1 MGFELLDNVERSL
14 AAERVSIVEF
24 AESDEYCNRP
34 LYPRQRVM
42 LKTWFLEELEPWEE
56 DILDYMIKGGARG
69 TEVKVSPNIRERVQY
84 LRDEGYSHFREI
96 VLVGGR
102 RSSKGF
108 MTGLALSYVMWNTLQ
123 LQDPGTHYGI
133 DPTKEIYFACI
144 AGSEAQAKEY
154 QFADFT
160 NTVETCTAFEP
171 YIANALETELRVS
184 TPVDLAQRAHQMRTG
199 RRVTKDIARLRGKA
213 WAANAGTL
221 RGSATMALC
230 IDEAAH
236 MLAGE
241 TKASADEVYKAAI
254 PATGQFGPDAM
265 IFVNSSPYSKVGLF
279 YERYTEAMN
288 DWNSDYEP
296 GAPLDDDRVNGNP
309 LIATFQ
315 FPSWF
320 LFDGYQ
326 GYTSSRGHTFDHA
339 LEVSADWDPTDKKW
353 KPQERA
359 AIRQQKAEQASNPET
374 YKVERR
380 AHFAEVTDAYL
391 NSVMVDRIFLG
402 KPVGYE
408 TDVEGNQNIVL
419 QRYESN
425 IANAIN
431 LNEYKFHLDPSST
444 TAGFGFAIA
453 HVERFPDPDN
463 AEIDHVIFD
472 LVKRWNPKDFPGETI
487 DWKIIINEILFYAE
501 IYRPFEI
508 TFDQFQSA
516 DPIQTL
522 NYKLMEKGIGGVRV
536 HVRQPTNTD
545 QWYQW
550 ENFKTAINHGLV
562 HAPHDALMIE
572 PYGPDEELKFLQKK
586 NTGGKAPRVDKQEI
600 GPVQTKDMA
609 DCMAD
614 CVHSLIGNVIAHQVR
629 QRAINA
635 VTALGSRGG
644 YPIGGH
650 GDHARPPLSELH
662 PDLASWYP
670 GRRTGEQSLP
680 GGALSEIPGRGS
692 LGRGVARGMNRG
704 RQRSRGRW

>member
-1 MGFELLDNVERSL
+1 MAFDLLDGVERSL
-14 AAERVSIVEF
+14 AAESVSVVEF

-56 DILDYMIKGGARG
+56 DVLSYMIAGGANG
-69 TEVKVSPNIRERVQY
+69 TEVKVSPNIRQRIDY
-84 LRDEGYSHFREI
+84 LRDNGHSHFSEV

-108 MTGLALSYVMWNTLQ
+108 MTGLALAYIMWNTLQ

-160 NTVETCTAFEP
+160 NTVESCAAFEP
-171 YIANALETELRVS
+171 YVANALETELRVS
-184 TPVDLAQRAHQMRTG
+184 TPVDLAAKAHQLRSG

-241 TKASADEVYKAAI
+241 TKASADEVYKAAE
-254 PATGQFGPDAM
+254 PAMDQFGIDGM
-265 IFVNSSPYSKVGLF
+265 KFINSSPYSKVGLF
-279 YERYTEAMN
+279 YERYQEAML
-288 DWNSDYEP
+288 DWNPEHEA
-296 GAPLDDDRVNGNP
+296 GEEIGEEQTNGDP
-309 LIATFQ
+309 SLVAFQ

-326 GYTSSRGHTFDHA
+326 GYTTQYGHKFERA
-339 LEVSADWDPTDKKW
+339 LTVSADWDPKDKKW
-353 KPQERA
+353 TPTERA
-359 AIRQQKAEQASNPET
+359 MIRQAKSREASNPET

-402 KPVGYE
+402 KPIGYE
-408 TDVEGNQNIVL
+408 SDDEGSPTIVL

-453 HVERFPDPDN
+453 HVEKFADPDN
-463 AEIDHVIFD
+463 SEIDHVIFD
-472 LVKRWNPKDFPGETI
+472 LIKRWNPRDFPGETI
-487 DWKIIINEILFYAE
+487 DWKIVINEILFYAE

-522 NYKLMEKGIGGVRV
+522 QYKLMEKGIGGVRV
-536 HVRQPTNTD
+536 HMRQPTNTE
-545 QWYQW
+545 QWFQW

-562 HAPHDALMIE
+562 HGPHDALLIE
-572 PYGPDEELKFLQKK
+572 PYGPDEELKFLQRK
-586 NTGGKAPRVDKQEI
+586 NTSGKNPRIDKQEI

-650 GDHARPPLSELH
+650 GEHSRPPLSELH
-662 PDLASWYP
+662 PDLASYYP

-680 GGALSEIPGRGS
+680 GGALSEIPGRGAH
-692 LGRGVARGMNRG
+692 GRGASRGMNRG